1 MICGIV
7 LAAGSSSRMGRPKQL
22 LDWNGRPLVRVVAEA
37 ALAATLDEVIVV
49 TGSAATEVT
58 HALHD
63 LRLQIVH
70 NPGFAG
76 GLSSSLRVGVS
87 ALPPDAAA
95 ALVLLGDQPFVTV
108 AIIEALTT
116 AWRACHAPIVA
127 PVYNGVRGNPVL
139 FDRAVF
145 NELLAVTG
153 DQGARAVVARD
164 PVRVRCV
171 AFDDDRPLLDIDTP
185 EGYAHARALHAGQ

>member
-37 ALAATLDEVIVV
+37 TLAAALDEVIVV
-49 TGSAATEVT
+49 TGSAAAAVT
-58 HALHD
+58 DALHD
-63 LRLQIVH
+63 LRLRIVH

-76 GLSSSLRVGVS
+76 GLSSSLRAGVS
-87 ALPPDAAA
+87 ALPADAAA
-95 ALVLLGDQPFVTV
+95 ALVCLGDQPFVTV

-116 AWRACHAPIVA
+116 AWRACRAPIVA
-127 PVYNGVRGNPVL
+127 PVYNGVRGHPVL
-139 FDRAVF
+139 FDRTVF

-164 PVRVRCV
+164 PARVQCV

-185 EGYAHARALHAGQ
+185 EAYAHARALLARQ